1 MFFGRLSY
9 SSEHFLV
16 LRINQSD
23 LQITRS
29 NHVNKIADPRN
40 TCDVPRIMSS
50 DPNKTIRDPMNKKSV
65 LKNRPPV
72 MKIIAPDPMISRRVP
87 KNKMRVPMVTSRDP
101 GT

>member
-1 MFFGRLSY
+1 
-9 SSEHFLV
+9 
-16 LRINQSD
+16 
-23 LQITRS
+23 
-29 NHVNKIADPRN
+29 
-40 TCDVPRIMSS
+40 MSS